1 MRYLVPSLAATFA
14 LLALGC
20 GGGSGSQSPLAPATP
35 ATTDPLAAPVLP
47 DVITSVQAGLG
58 GVTVDG
64 AISESALAIY
74 TLDIDPA
81 ALTATAS
88 LKATREATANDDL
101 YLLSI
106 DSFLKSDSLKV
117 TGISSTA
124 TTVDI
129 NYTIEHPFPQASDP
143 TGTPNG
149 STNRADLGIAGRV
162 LFLTDVTSATGNT
175 FFDETGASGGSV
187 IANTDLVANAD
198 AYYTPAGL
206 LALSGT
212 ANTFPYKTLVDETG
226 DGSRVGVSNGGTPQ
240 GNFGADGWTR
250 DELASGWT
258 GFGVLH
264 QGQVTAGSVAL
275 NKAALSGGFTLDVA
289 VLAKYNDPRG
299 GTTPAQKKANRL
311 PPASADATLFAYRMP
326 HGALDVEK
334 VTFEADGGGFWTNL
348 ISGSTMEFK
357 VADFDARATET
368 VETDLSLDL
377 GFGTVAVGEA
387 GAPTLAVCI
396 PGVLGDATVIDTWD
410 PTSTLVD
417 DDSLRGG
424 DAGMDTGEPGDELYY
439 INTVTKGAI
448 GGQTDGTYRGMVRA
462 IDVEDAL
469 DPGLTIPLDGTLA
482 PLSANL
488 PRPIGYQSFDVDLI
502 TPNDPPT
509 ATFVLAAS
517 TIQSATSGTVT
528 ALTYGDPDG
537 DNISVDIDWNGDGDW
552 DDAGELVSM
561 TLPGTGGAPV
571 NQVSPADYI
580 NTDLVDDVINIGVRF
595 SDGFASPISAGSYPL
610 TVGPNRAPVIS
621 GAPVLNTTL
630 AQVPVSL
637 TLNAGT
643 ATATD
648 PEGDAIDFVAT
659 SSLAPLG
666 PFGPV
671 ASLPISAM
679 GPFNTAGTADIRLY
693 ARDANH
699 QNLVAAQPDS
709 ATVYPTQTATL
720 QNCPVAPFTSPNVTA
735 FWLLANRTANAASGT
750 TWGWLDIGSVT
761 FPNSGASGAVVSTNT
776 SGTGGPT
783 FFPFSSQNFQRISQP
798 AASASARVNM
808 TNFAAAP
815 IIDATTSRN
824 ILNLQP
830 HQVEVDPLGRVLFLT
845 KHQAD
850 DQRAIGGVGASGNAN
865 SGIYMSAGN
874 LHRDVKFFDYNF
886 NTNPLVTT
894 LTGTITTTESPVA
907 MAVDPRPTDYAVW
920 TLDTAHVLR
929 KYARSGA
936 TTYAAVPSATM
947 DISSIIG
954 TNTGTGD
961 ANHKV
966 HDFVIN
972 AHNGAFY
979 VLVQTMGVATTP
991 GNGLVYRIEC
1001 DGSFSASL
1009 GGNPNPLRIILNAS
1023 TTQNYGADININQ
1036 HNASGTLL
1044 TGEQDSQIL
1053 VSSYNAAAGQ
1063 PEMRILNAN
1072 LGVTASADNNQRMTT
1087 VGIGYL
1093 NGLYSKGSSDYTN
1106 YDYWWTTGAPAG
1118 WD

>member
-35 ATTDPLAAPVLP
+35 SANDPLAAPVLP
-47 DVITSVQAGLG
+47 DAISSVQAGLG
-58 GVTVDG
+58 GVAMNG

-74 TLDIDPA
+74 TLDIDPV

-88 LKATREATANDDL
+88 LKATREAAANDDL

-117 TGISSTA
+117 TGIGATA
-124 TTVDI
+124 DTVDI
-129 NYTIEHPFPQASDP
+129 KYTIEHPFPQASNP

-162 LFLTDVTSATGNT
+162 LFLTDVASATGNT
-175 FFDETGASGGSV
+175 FFDETGIGGSSV

-206 LALSGT
+206 LSLSGT

-226 DGSRVGVSNGGTPQ
+226 TGSRVGVTNGGTPQ

-250 DELASGWT
+250 DELTAGWT

-264 QGQVTAGSVAL
+264 QGQVTEGSVAL
-275 NKAALSGGFTLDVA
+275 NRSALSAGFTLDVA

-299 GTTPAQKKANRL
+299 GTTPDQKKANRL
-311 PPASADATLFAYRMP
+311 PPAAADATLFAYRMP
-326 HGALDVEK
+326 HGALDVEHIA
-334 VTFEADGGGFWTNL
+334 FEGDGGGFWTNM
-348 ISGSTMEFK
+348 ISGSTMDFT
-357 VADFDARATET
+357 VTDFDARATET
-368 VETDLSLDL
+368 IETDLALDL
-377 GFGTVAVGEA
+377 AFGTVAIGES
-387 GAPTLAVCI
+387 GLPSLGVCI
-396 PGVLGDATVIDTWD
+396 PGVLGDATEIDVWD
-410 PTSTLVD
+410 PVTTVVD
-417 DDSLRGG
+417 DDSSIGG
-424 DAGMDTGEPGDELYY
+424 DAGMDSGEPGDSLYY
-439 INTVTKGAI
+439 SKLVSKGLV

-462 IDVEDAL
+462 TDVEDAL

-488 PRPIGYQSFDVDLI
+488 PRPIGYQSFDVNLI

-509 ATFVLAAS
+509 ATFVLTAS
-517 TIQSATSGTVT
+517 PIQSATNGSVT
-528 ALTYGDPDG
+528 ALTYSDADG
-537 DNISVDIDWNGDGDW
+537 DDVTVDIDWNGDGDW
-552 DDAGELVSM
+552 DDVGELAAM
-561 TLPGTGGAPV
+561 TLPGIGGAPV
-571 NQVSPADYI
+571 NQASPSTYNNA
-580 NTDLVDDVINIGVRF
+580 DLVDDVVNIGIRF

-610 TVGPNRAPVIS
+610 TIGANRAPVIS

-630 AQVPVSL
+630 AEVPVSL

-648 PEGDAIDFVAT
+648 PEGDTIDFVAT

-671 ASLPISAM
+671 GALPISAM
-679 GPFNTAGTADIRLY
+679 GPFNTAGTANINLY
-693 ARDANH
+693 ARDTNH

-720 QNCPVAPFTSPNVTA
+720 QNCPVAPFTAGTITS
-735 FWLLANRTANAASGT
+735 FWSTVNRTSNAATGT
-750 TWGWLDIGSVT
+750 TWGWQDIAGVT
-761 FPNSGASGAVVSTNT
+761 FPNTGVTGAVVATNT
-776 SGTGGPT
+776 SATGGPT
-783 FFPFSSQNFQRISQP
+783 FFPFATQNFQRISQP
-798 AASASARVNM
+798 ASAAPVKVNM
-808 TNFAAAP
+808 TNFAALP
-815 IIDATTSRN
+815 IIDITTNRN

-830 HQVEVDPLGRVLFLT
+830 HQIEVDPLGRVLFLT
-845 KHQAD
+845 RHQAD
-850 DQRAIGGVGASGNAN
+850 DQRAIGGVNATGNAN

-886 NTNPLVTT
+886 NTSPVVTT
-894 LTGTITTTESPVA
+894 LTGTITTTEAPVA
-907 MAVDPRPTDYAVW
+907 MAIDPRASEYAVW
-920 TLDTAHVLR
+920 TLDAAHVAR
-929 KYARSGA
+929 KYVRSGA
-936 TTYAAVPSATM
+936 TTYAAVPSATL
-947 DISSIIG
+947 DFAPIIG
-954 TNTGTGD
+954 TNAGTGD

-972 AHNGAFY
+972 AYNGAFY

-1001 DGSFSASL
+1001 DGSFSATVA
-1009 GGNPNPLRIILNAS
+1009 GNPNPLRIILNTS
-1023 TTQNYGADININQ
+1023 ITQNMGADIVIDQ
-1036 HNASGTLL
+1036 HNNSGTLL
-1044 TGEQDSQIL
+1044 TGEQDVQLL
-1053 VSSYNAAAGQ
+1053 VTSSSTAAGAVDA
-1063 PEMRILNAN
+1063 RIVTSN
-1072 LGVTASADNNQRMTT
+1072 LAVTASLDTVKAMTT
-1087 VGIGYL
+1087 SGIGYL
-1093 NGLYSKGSSDYTN
+1093 NGMYSKGTSVYTQ
-1106 YDYWWTTGAPAG
+1106 YDYWWTTDAPAG